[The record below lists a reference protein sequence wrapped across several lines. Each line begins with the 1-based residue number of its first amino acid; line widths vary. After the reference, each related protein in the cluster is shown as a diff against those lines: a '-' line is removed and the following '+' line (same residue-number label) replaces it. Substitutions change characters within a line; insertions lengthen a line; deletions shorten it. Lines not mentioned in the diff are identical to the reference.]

1 MKSCIAVP
9 EILLPKEG
17 VDMGKWAVIA
27 CDQHTSDPAY
37 WEQLEKE
44 VADSPSTLRVTLP
57 EIYLERPDCEQ
68 RIADICATLGRYM
81 AEGLFRKLP
90 RGFVL
95 VTRKTLLSA
104 PRTGLVLAVDLEEY
118 SFLPDSK
125 ALIRASEATI
135 LERIPPRL
143 KIRERVG
150 VEFPHILLLYN
161 DPQDTVL
168 GPLKNASLPVLYD
181 FTLNMGGGS
190 VCGKFVS
197 QTEEVIERFGA
208 LVRDGLLFMVGDGN
222 HSLAT
227 AKASWDKI
235 KETLSEEERKAHPAR
250 FALCEAVNLYD
261 EGLGVE
267 AIHRVV
273 KGIDVQAFVKEF
285 CTQGEG
291 HGTLYV
297 GGEGKEISLPASVP
311 QAVDEV
317 DKQIAAFLKKHGGS
331 VDYIHGEDALR
342 QMTAEHSDRVG
353 IALAKME
360 KSEMFAYVAQ
370 NGNLP
375 RKTFSLGE
383 SEEKRYYIEGKE
395 IR

>member
-9 EILLPKEG
+9 EILLPRDHTE
-17 VDMGKWAVIA
+17 MEKWAVIA

-37 WEQLEKE
+37 WEELEKKI
-44 VADSPSTLRVTLP
+44 AGSPSTLYLTLP
-57 EIYLERPDCEQ
+57 EIYLDHPDCER
-68 RIADICATLGRYM
+68 RIRDICATLHSYL
-81 AEGLFRKLP
+81 EKGLFTKLP
-90 RGFVL
+90 RGFIL
-95 VTRKTLLSA
+95 VTRKTNVSA
-104 PRTGLVLAVDLEEY
+104 PRTGIVLAVDLEEY
-118 SFLPDSK
+118 SFLPGSK
-125 ALIRASEATI
+125 TMIRASEATI

-143 KIRERVG
+143 KIREKVS
-150 VEFPHILLLYN
+150 VEFPHIMLLYN

-168 GPLKNASLPVLYD
+168 GPLKREALPVLYD

-197 QTEEVIERFGA
+197 NTQEVIDRFTS
-208 LVRDGLLFMVGDGN
+208 LIKDGLLFMVGDGN

-227 AKASWDKI
+227 AKASWEKI
-235 KETLSEEERKAHPAR
+235 KASLSEEEQATHPAR

-261 EGLGVE
+261 EGLNVE

-273 KGIDVQAFVKEF
+273 KGVDAQTFLKEF
-285 CTQGEG
+285 KTEG
-291 HGTLYV
+291 AGQGTLYI
-297 GGEGKEISLPASVP
+297 GGKGKKISLPASVP
-311 QAVDEV
+311 HAVEEV
-317 DKQIAAFLKKHGGS
+317 DLQIAAFLKKHGGS
-331 VDYIHGEDALR
+331 VDYIHGESALCKL
-342 QMTAEHSDRVG
+342 TAEHAEDVG
-353 IALAKME
+353 IALPKMD

-370 NGNLP
+370 NGSLP